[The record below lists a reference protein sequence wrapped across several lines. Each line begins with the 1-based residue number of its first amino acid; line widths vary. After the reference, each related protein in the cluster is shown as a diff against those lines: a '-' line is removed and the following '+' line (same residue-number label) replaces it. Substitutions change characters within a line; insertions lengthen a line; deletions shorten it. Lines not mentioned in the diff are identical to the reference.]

1 MLLPKSQ
8 SPPLLQVMSQTD
20 SGLQIRHSK
29 SDPMIRNN
37 SMRNGCKLFSEV
49 NTKLNPMDETLL
61 YPHWISTSN
70 TSLATLESAH
80 EDSIYEMVTLE
91 GLRSLYNSCFECG
104 VSWHKNHVTLDCTEC
119 GGYSMS
125 RPCPECDGKCDSQ
138 WERNLIATHEN
149 HKAIWTGVCKIGQTS
164 PLRDTSNS
172 QPNFKASLKS

>member
-49 NTKLNPMDETLL
+49 SSKLNPMDETLL
-61 YPHWISTSN
+61 YPHWISNSAS
-70 TSLATLESAH
+70 SLSTFDSTH

-91 GLRSLYNSCFECG
+91 GLRSLYTSCFECG
-104 VSWHKNHVTLDCTEC
+104 VSWHKNHVTLDCSEC

-125 RPCPECDGKCDSQ
+125 RPCPECDGKCDSEWQ
-138 WERNLIATHEN
+138 RNLIATHEN
-149 HKAIWTGVCKIGQTS
+149 HKAMWTGVCKNGQNS
-164 PLRDTSNS
+164 SNS
-172 QPNFKASLKS
+172 QSNKNGSHFKS